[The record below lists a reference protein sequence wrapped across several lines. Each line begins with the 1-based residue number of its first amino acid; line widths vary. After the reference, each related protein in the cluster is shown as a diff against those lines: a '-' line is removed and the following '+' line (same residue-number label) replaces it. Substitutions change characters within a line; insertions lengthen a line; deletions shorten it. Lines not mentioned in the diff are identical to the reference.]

1 MTKSVVQVRTSKDI
15 LDLKPIQ
22 PTQFWTFDN
31 ALSLLK
37 SSQDPYILDAL
48 DEFLLMNN
56 KFLKSSSPFSDDG
69 NSTLKSGLKDL
80 SIRNILYTDITTNN
94 IGDAKKIQSFLK
106 LDITEIIRI
115 VCQTCKKI
123 PERKVYDLEK
133 LKSKLPDDREKY
145 IEQERLL
152 LYTSKILRER
162 RTILKI
168 AVELLNNKTNTYAS
182 STVQNLGKEIFLS
195 SDYMPSI
202 IQSLETTT
210 NSLIDETYMS
220 GITQELDDLIC
231 TETVLYIIDLTKIM
245 VELLLQNPNI
255 NKETTN
261 KWFKFMATNNFVLA
275 LGPLVKYQ
283 ESFNLLQG
291 LSTIVSILFLD
302 LDNNFDSDAN
312 DSNTTSILTDVKIFK
327 SINDYITSPQNMNSV
342 ISYAWSIIL
351 LRKYYFLQE
360 YSTMSS
366 SVTFLNELSLETID
380 AILNQLNLKCSNLGV
395 FQDLYKL
402 NELLRFDNIYS
413 AILCTLIIA
422 AMPLIT
428 LTPEVSTTI
437 ESILKNAP
445 NSVIERF
452 FDNESTI
459 NQIVLSRAK
468 FPILLTPYLKIASIN
483 GNFAFHEFND
493 LKSYISIFNKDEFK
507 KIYEIDSDNTELVKL
522 KESVLIY
529 PPFEE
534 NKKLSLILDI
544 GTKAKI
550 LPSAN
555 QDDVLVTF
563 LYKYNGWAFLGRVLQ
578 NVSKLFNNA
587 DKDKIDFTVQI
598 LNLLTKVVQD
608 NSVDEAK
615 SVLEAMSAYTDDSD
629 ILEVIL
635 RLLEQ
640 GLHSRDVNVLQA
652 VINLL
657 TQLVPF
663 LSYRIWPY
671 LSKSALLPNN
681 GKEGFAST
689 IYGAIEMV
697 NGDFKF
703 TISLVNFVHSLVQ
716 SSLTLNEDY
725 PEKSKSIIL
734 TKLINHLI
742 LVFESFVHC
751 RFNESY
757 QKMEV
762 GVLVLDVFSNI
773 LAIVYGADDESKP
786 AEKVTKVFAD
796 ASISILDSFLI
807 SGTDYS
813 RSSFPILNMID
824 SLSSNLNLYEISDIS
839 GFWFENWI
847 RCSLAFSQL
856 VISIRSSLN
865 YPPSTFERN
874 LFKKLP
880 ALVSTYSQYETLRKD
895 VLDLMSALTNG
906 RWNDEPIPSLLSH
919 LGRDQAQVLLHSLA
933 SDLDNSFDDYKL
945 KISLYDFICAVMVG
959 NQQGLSVLFI
969 SGKDMFGDF
978 TKDKENKEP
987 EPKRVSILA
996 ILKKNVRDIKYYP
1009 NAVSVHLLDAIAL
1022 AFNSWT
1028 TARENDDDT
1037 EFIKELI
1044 ARVQL
1049 PILDQPKSTEEYV
1062 SRCYEQKLVSKIA
1075 EILSLFLFTTRNE
1088 SSKKSILDLIS
1099 SDNFVE
1105 ILKIKFAVSD
1115 YHPSLHSSL
1124 YSSFEG
1130 VFPKL
1135 KLSQFR
1141 TTLSKRNRFGV
1152 AAVYNLA
1159 LMEGLLKNN
1168 DSWPRLKE
1176 EIIASSINFQYL
1188 NSQISVA
1195 KSFGALLTAY
1205 CRRFDG
1211 TFSPKLLEF
1220 VEHLLKLNVSEG
1232 IPAEIFSLVY
1242 QERIELAFYITY
1254 SVYNRSDVEKDPK
1267 QVFEIIKVG
1276 LDLLSSGRLN
1286 FLTSLAESSGSYRP
1300 LLRTLCCCLNMIK
1313 NDTTILIEYFS
1324 VFRDLFELIITKGTR
1339 TLSIEIQNDVYLSR
1353 SNRKHVSTKMND
1365 RIDDLMLILSILKI
1379 FVGIKS
1385 YPKLNHEMANLV
1397 NDNGTITSLLNLFSL
1412 SHSVEVNDEHIFAQL
1427 SLMFVQELMTIE
1439 IIAEKFV
1446 SSGLFV
1452 ALVESPISNPIKI
1465 GGISVS
1471 SDASYHRIWI
1481 NGILPIIIIS
1491 LHKLG
1496 PAVVPEA
1503 CLALQMFGKQI
1514 ESCIDSWSRDSSSI
1528 QITSAT
1534 VAETSQ
1540 LLLLYKLLKSLN
1552 VDHYYKK
1559 IRHVN
1564 EGDDADMQMLPGLDT
1579 ATRREEFVDCINN
1592 LLKHPKFLSSR
1603 VAPSTADELRI
1614 IEKGDA
1620 SYTKFFK
1627 TLMDE
1632 IRDFKEYF

>member
-1 MTKSVVQVRTSKDI
+1 MTKSVVQRSKDV

-37 SSQDPYILDAL
+37 STLDPYILDAL

-56 KFLKSSSPFSDDG
+56 KSLKSSAPFSEDS
-69 NSTLKSGLKDL
+69 NATHKISKDL
-80 SIRNILYTDITTNN
+80 SLRNVLYTDISATN
-94 IGDAKKIQSFLK
+94 IADAEKIHTFLK
-106 LDITEIIRI
+106 LDIREITRI
-115 VCQTCKKI
+115 ICQTSKKV
-123 PERKVYDLEK
+123 PERKVYDYEK

-145 IEQERLL
+145 IEHERLL
-152 LYTSKILRER
+152 LYASKILRER

-168 AVELLNNKTNTYAS
+168 AVELLNNKTNSYAS
-182 STVQNLGKEIFLS
+182 SIVQNLGKEIFLS
-195 SDYMPSI
+195 GDYMASI
-202 IQSLETTT
+202 IKSLESTTK
-210 NSLIDETYMS
+210 SLIDESYKS

-231 TETVLYIIDLTKIM
+231 TETVLYIIELTKIM

-255 NKETTN
+255 HKETTN
-261 KWFKFMATNNFVLA
+261 NWFKFMASNNFVLA
-275 LGPLVKYQ
+275 LGPLIKYQ

-312 DSNTTSILTDVKIFK
+312 DSNTTSILTSVEIFK
-327 SINDYITSPQNMNSV
+327 SINDYITSPLNTNSV
-342 ISYAWSIIL
+342 IIYAWSIIL

-360 YSTMSS
+360 YPTMESS
-366 SVTFLNELSLETID
+366 QKF
-380 AILNQLNLKCSNLGV
+380 LNQLSLDDIDSLLKQMNAKCSKLGV
-395 FQDLYKL
+395 FHDLYKL
-402 NELLRFDNIYS
+402 NDLLRFDNIYS
-413 AILCTLIIA
+413 AILSTLIIA

-493 LKSYISIFNKDEFK
+493 LKSYISIFNKEEFK
-507 KIYEIDSDNTELVKL
+507 KMYEIDSENTELVHL
-522 KESVLIY
+522 TESVLIY
-529 PPFEE
+529 PPYEE
-534 NKKLSLILDI
+534 NKKLSLILDV

-550 LPSAN
+550 LPSAK

-578 NVSKLFNNA
+578 NVSKLFNSA
-587 DKDKIDFTVQI
+587 DKDKIEFTVQI

-615 SVLEAMSAYTDDSD
+615 AVLEAMSAYTDDSD

-640 GLHSRDVNVLQA
+640 GLHSRDINVLQA

-681 GKEGFAST
+681 GKEGFAAT

-703 TISLVNFVHSLVQ
+703 TISLINFVHTLVQ

-725 PEKSKSIIL
+725 PEKSKRIIL
-734 TKLINHLI
+734 AKLVNHLI

-762 GVLVLDVFSNI
+762 GVLILDVFSNI
-773 LAIVYGADDESKP
+773 LAIVYGADEESKP
-786 AEKVTKVFAD
+786 SEKVTQVFAD
-796 ASISILDSFLI
+796 AATSILDSFLI
-807 SGTDYS
+807 AGTDYS

-856 VISIRSSLN
+856 IISIRSSLN

-895 VLDLMSALTNG
+895 VLDLISALTNG

-919 LGRDQAQVLLHSLA
+919 LGRDHAQVLLHSLA

-978 TKDKENKEP
+978 TKDKENKGP
-987 EPKRVSILA
+987 EPKRVSILS

-1028 TARENDDDT
+1028 TARENEDDF
-1037 EFIKELI
+1037 EFINELI

-1062 SRCYEQKLVSKIA
+1062 SRCYEQKLISKIA

-1088 SSKKSILDLIS
+1088 KSKKSILDLIS
-1099 SDNFVE
+1099 SDNFLE
-1105 ILKIKFAVSD
+1105 ILKNKFAVSD
-1115 YHPSLHSSL
+1115 YHPSLHASL
-1124 YSSFEG
+1124 YTSFES

-1135 KLSQFR
+1135 RLSQFT

-1152 AAVYNLA
+1152 ATVYNLV
-1159 LMEGLLKNN
+1159 LMDGLLKDNEA
-1168 DSWPRLKE
+1168 WPRLRE

-1211 TFSPKLLEF
+1211 PFSPKLLEF

-1232 IPAEIFSLVY
+1232 IPADIFSLVY
-1242 QERIELAFYITY
+1242 HERIELAFYITY
-1254 SVYNRSDVEKDPK
+1254 SVYNRPNVQKDSK

-1300 LLRTLCCCLNMIK
+1300 LLRMLCCCLNLIK
-1313 NDTTILIEYFS
+1313 DDSSILIEYFS

-1353 SNRKHVSTKMND
+1353 SNVNHVSTKMND

-1379 FVGIKS
+1379 FVGAKS
-1385 YPKLNHEMANLV
+1385 YSKLNHEMANLV

-1427 SLMFVQELMTIE
+1427 SLMFVQELMTVQV
-1439 IIAEKFV
+1439 IAEKFV
-1446 SSGLFV
+1446 SSGLFI
-1452 ALVESPISNPIKI
+1452 ALVESPISSPLKL
-1465 GGISVS
+1465 GGTSVS
-1471 SDASYHRIWI
+1471 SDATYHRIWI
-1481 NGILPIIIIS
+1481 NGILPIIITS

-1496 PAVVPEA
+1496 PSVVPEA

-1514 ESCIDSWSRDSSSI
+1514 ESCIDSWSRDSSAI

-1540 LLLLYKLLKSLN
+1540 FLLLYQLLKSMD
-1552 VDHYYKK
+1552 VDQYYKK
-1559 IRHVN
+1559 IVG
-1564 EGDDADMQMLPGLDT
+1564 EDADMKMLPGLDT

-1603 VAPSTADELRI
+1603 IAPSTPEELRI

-1620 SYTKFFK
+1620 AFNKFFK

-1632 IRDFKEYF
+1632 IRDFKEYFE